1 MSFSAGSP
9 LARTELSRDL
19 SGGSSFSTSSNET
32 GHGGS
37 GMFSP
42 NAAGHAAPQEAGC
55 GPSCVREESPDQL
68 LSQQITEQLSEAFLA
83 GLPRSTPGVGPSA
96 EALASSKPIVAA
108 ATASRASAGSGGG
121 DSPRGT
127 WSLGGML
134 EHNHAFV
141 QQKSYE
147 PFLTNRFPDKK
158 LVIITCMDTRLT
170 HMLPAALGL
179 KNGDAK
185 IIKASGTHSASALHS
200 LRLRARSQSLTCF
213 WPLFFLVCSSFHR
226 WPVPSSL
233 IPSVP

>member
-1 MSFSAGSP
+1 MSFSTGSP

-19 SGGSSFSTSSNET
+19 SGGSSFSTSSNGT
-32 GHGGS
+32 SS

-96 EALASSKPIVAA
+96 EALASSKPVAA
-108 ATASRASAGSGGG
+108 ATASAASGG
-121 DSPRGT
+121 DSPRGV
-127 WSLGGML
+127 WSLGAML

-147 PFLTNRFPDKK
+147 PFLTNRVPDKK

-185 IIKASGTHSASALHS
+185 IIKASVAHTRPPHSIRYICAHLLTVDDLFCAL
-200 LRLRARSQSLTCF
+200 L
-213 WPLFFLVCSSFHR
+213 SSFVLPLHR
-226 WPVPSSL
+226 WPVPSSP